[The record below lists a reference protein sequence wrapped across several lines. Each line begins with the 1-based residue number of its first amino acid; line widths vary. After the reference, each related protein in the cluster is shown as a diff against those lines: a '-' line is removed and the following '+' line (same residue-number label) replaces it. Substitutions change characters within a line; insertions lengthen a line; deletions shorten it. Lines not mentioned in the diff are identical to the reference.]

1 MIFKVLLAFAL
12 VLGLAYG
19 QNTIQLAATIRD
31 FADYDGNVAPQH
43 PDFDHFTGA
52 VATTGI
58 VANTLDADSKPVL
71 VDTKGVVTSAATFNQ
86 WWNDVPGTNID
97 IPYTLTLTET
107 GPGTG
112 VYGYDNQNFFPID
125 NQGFGNDLS
134 SHPEHNFGF
143 TVEVHTVFTYQQ
155 GQTFYFKGDDDL
167 WVFINNQLVID
178 LGGPH
183 PALEANVNLDDLG
196 LTEGQ
201 DYPLDIFYAERH
213 QPYSTLKIQTSI
225 KLKPLC
231 TAPQWYNAAKNACDD
246 CVLPQVYLDET
257 KACGLC
263 NAPRVYDSETFT
275 CESCPGDEYRNF
287 DGNCISDCPKKLQD
301 TQDGL
306 PICKFPCRSTQIYNM
321 ITERCRCDCKAPY
334 TQQTVNGYQICDLI
348 IPS

>member
-1 MIFKVLLAFAL
+1 MIFKALIALAL
-12 VLGLAYG
+12 VLGLAHG
-19 QNTIQLAATIRD
+19 QNTISLLTNIRD
-31 FADYDGNVAPQH
+31 FANYDSGLPQAH
-43 PDFDHFTGA
+43 PDFNHFGGG
-52 VATTGI
+52 VHTGI
-58 VANTLDADSKPVL
+58 VAQTLGADDKPVY
-71 VDTKGVVTSAATFNQ
+71 VDGQGVITSKETFDQ
-86 WWNDVPGTNID
+86 WYNDVNGVNID

-112 VYGYDNQNFFPID
+112 VYGYDSSAFFPID
-125 NQGFGNDLS
+125 NQGYGNDL
-134 SHPEHNFGF
+134 PYNQDHNWGF
-143 TVEVHTVFTYQQ
+143 TLEMHTVFTYEQ
-155 GQTFYFKGDDDL
+155 GQTFYFRGDDDL
-167 WVFINNQLVID
+167 WVFINKQLAID
-178 LGGPH
+178 LGGLHGP
-183 PALEANVNLDDLG
+183 EAKTVNLDDLG

-201 DYPLDIFYAERH
+201 DYNLDLFYAERH
-213 QPYSTLKIQTSI
+213 ATGSNLKIQTSI
-225 KLKPLC
+225 KLKPTC
-231 TAPQWYNAAKNACDD
+231 IPPQIYNEAKNACEN